1 MDQMALNLKNRMK
14 QLAKVRSE
22 TAENTASYRAM
33 ANAMLE
39 KLDKRRESQA

>member
-1 MDQMALNLKNRMK
+1 MDQMALSLKARMK
-14 QLAKVRSE
+14 QLVKVRSE

-33 ANAMLE
+33 ANAMVE